1 MKMKKIGKKLL
12 VLILTLFMGIS
23 NVFAIPAHYI
33 TYTENEESEAVQLE
47 GINSSGTIK
56 KEGLFEY
63 VYNGDQATL
72 KLAQDANIYELFVDK
87 SIDIEEG
94 IFTSENRNI
103 DMVINGSHTIENIG
117 SLTDYNL
124 HYTITGMGSIT
135 LNGYYEPYTL
145 YVGKFRAEVYD
156 ETTGNYVD
164 YEEYIAEDGKYILFI
179 DPSEFETLWPL
190 MKEELLKTGY
200 FRYLSDNYEDH
211 ITFETHT
218 EKGFYYMSEDWVQ
231 EHITTDLP
239 ITYTEGS
246 VTIGNIPLE
255 SIQIS
260 NGDIKLENIGDTKKL
275 EVIYNPTDTT
285 DNKTIIWESSNEKV
299 ATVDSNGNVK
309 AISNGITTITATAQN
324 GLTSSIT
331 VKVGNFLKGDMN
343 TNGSIE
349 IADALEALYYV
360 SGKKE
365 LTPEKLEIGDMNNDG
380 KLEIIDALEILKVY
394 KNS

>member
-1 MKMKKIGKKLL
+1 MKKIAKKLF
-12 VLILTLFMGIS
+12 VLILTLFVGMS

-33 TYTENEESEAVQLE
+33 TYTESEGSESVQLE
-47 GINSSGTIK
+47 GQNSSGTIK

-72 KLAQDANIYELFVDK
+72 KLDKDANIYELFVEKNLDA
-87 SIDIEEG
+87 EEG
-94 IFTSENRNI
+94 VFTSENRNI
-103 DMVINGSHTIENIG
+103 DMVINGHHTIENIG

-124 HYTITGMGSIT
+124 HYTITGNGSIT

-145 YVGKFRAEVYD
+145 YVGIFRAEVYD
-156 ETTGNYVD
+156 ETTGSYVD
-164 YEEYIAEDGKYILFI
+164 YEDYITEDDHYILFT
-179 DPSEFETLWPL
+179 DPSEFETLWPQ

-200 FRYLSDNYEDH
+200 FRNLSDNYEDH
-211 ITFETHT
+211 ITFETYT
-218 EKGFYYMSEDWVQ
+218 EQGFYYMTEDWVQ

-239 ITYTEGS
+239 ITYTEDS
-246 VTIGNIPLE
+246 VTIGTIPLE

-260 NGDIKLENIGDTKKL
+260 NGDIKLEKIGDTKKL
-275 EVIYNPTDTT
+275 DVVYRPYNTT
-285 DNKTIIWESSNEKV
+285 ESLKFTFKSSNEKV
-299 ATVDSNGNVK
+299 ATVDASGNVK
-309 AISNGITTITATAQN
+309 AVKNGIATITVTTSNG
-324 GLTSSIT
+324 LSSSIT
-331 VKVGNFLKGDMN
+331 VKVGNFIKGDMN
-343 TNGSIE
+343 INESIE

-365 LTPEKLEIGDMNNDG
+365 LTQDKLEIGDMNNDG